1 VTPKKRPWQRADNFK
16 NRTLKFI
23 APGLASH
30 FLHGEESTMLNRA
43 AKIAILVLI
52 PLSAFAAQKG
62 KETSIQVVS
71 SKTKIHN
78 SSSGS
83 LFTYTNL
90 LFTEVNGKRIVY
102 ECVQRGD
109 ICPLLESGKTYT
121 ADLEG
126 AYISFP
132 MSTPEDNRVFPVKF
146 RQVGTW

>member
-1 VTPKKRPWQRADNFK
+1 MPIQSPTRRVDNFK
-16 NRTLKFI
+16 QQTLEFTG
-23 APGLASH
+23 PRLASN
-30 FLHGEESTMLNRA
+30 FLHGEESTMLNRV

-71 SKTKIHN
+71 LKTKIHN

-109 ICPLLESGKTYT
+109 ICPLLESGKTYI
-121 ADLEG
+121 ADQEG
-126 AYISFP
+126 AYIYFP
-132 MSTPEDNRVFPVKF
+132 MSTPKDNRVIPVKF
-146 RQVGTW
+146 KQVGNW

>member
-1 VTPKKRPWQRADNFK
+1 
-16 NRTLKFI
+16 
-23 APGLASH
+23 
-30 FLHGEESTMLNRA
+30 MLNRVT
-43 AKIAILVLI
+43 KIAVLVLI
-52 PLSAFAAQKG
+52 PLSAFASPKG

-71 SKTKIHN
+71 LKTKIHN

-109 ICPLLESGKTYT
+109 ICPLLESGKTYI

-126 AYISFP
+126 AYIYLP
-132 MSTPEDNRVFPVKF
+132 MSTPKDSRVFPVKF
-146 RQVGTW
+146 RQVGSW